1 MGIQVENG
9 KISPLTAVA
18 ITIRIRTASV
28 AADSARLLHMRAHVF
43 MSFFPRAQSVNN
55 DEAADVVSLH
65 SELDGVPEDVPA
77 VHVRNLCKVR
87 CVLI

>member
-1 MGIQVENG
+1 
-9 KISPLTAVA
+9 
-18 ITIRIRTASV
+18 
-28 AADSARLLHMRAHVF
+28 

-55 DEAADVVSLH
+55 DEAVDVVSLH

-87 CVLI
+87 